1 MRLISNRLV
10 QLAACAAF
18 VAAGVPAAAAP
29 VTAAAVTV
37 KGEVVDAACFKKN
50 AANKGEDHKGCTETC
65 AKKGAKMAL
74 VTADGQV
81 YTIAGDYTANKN
93 EKLIPMIAGMVE
105 ATGEVAEKDGE
116 KTLTVTAMK
125 KAS

>member
-29 VTAAAVTV
+29 VTV
-37 KGEVVDAACFKKN
+37 KGEVVDSACYKKN
-50 AANKGEDHKGCTETC
+50 AANRGEDHKGCTETC

-93 EKLIPMIAGMVE
+93 EKLIPMIAAMVE

>member
-1 MRLISNRLV
+1 MRLISTRLV
-10 QLAACAAF
+10 QFAACAAF

-29 VTAAAVTV
+29 VTV
-37 KGEVVDAACFKKN
+37 KGEVVDSACFKKN

-81 YTIAGDYTANKN
+81 YTIVGDYTANKN
-93 EKLIPMIAGMVE
+93 EKLIPMIAATVE

-116 KTLTVTAMK
+116 KTITVSAMK

>member
-1 MRLISNRLV
+1 MRLISSRLV

-18 VAAGVPAAAAP
+18 VAAGAPAAAAP
-29 VTAAAVTV
+29 VTV
-37 KGEVVDAACFKKN
+37 KGEVVDSACFKKN

-74 VTADGQV
+74 VTSDGQV
-81 YTIAGDYTANKN
+81 YTIVGDYTANKN

-116 KTLTVTAMK
+116 KMLSVTAMK

>member
-29 VTAAAVTV
+29 VTV
-37 KGEVVDAACFKKN
+37 KGEVVDSACFKKN
-50 AANKGEDHKGCTETC
+50 AANRGEDHKGCTETC

-81 YTIAGDYTANKN
+81 YTIVGDYTANKN
-93 EKLIPMIAGMVE
+93 EKLVPMIAGMVE
-105 ATGEVAEKDGE
+105 ATGEVVDKDGE
-116 KTLTVTAMK
+116 KTLAVTAMK

>member
-18 VAAGVPAAAAP
+18 VAAGVPATAAP
-29 VTAAAVTV
+29 VTV
-37 KGEVVDAACFKKN
+37 KGEVVDSACFKKN

-81 YTIAGDYTANKN
+81 YTIVGDYTANKN
-93 EKLIPMIAGMVE
+93 EKLVPMIAGMVE

-116 KTLTVTAMK
+116 KTISVTTMK
-125 KAS
+125 RAS

>member
-29 VTAAAVTV
+29 VTV
-37 KGEVVDAACFKKN
+37 KGEVVDAACYKKN
-50 AANKGEDHKGCTETC
+50 AANKGEEHKGCTETC
-65 AKKGAKMAL
+65 AKKGSKMAL
-74 VTADGQV
+74 VTSDGQV
-81 YTIAGDYTANKN
+81 YTIVGDYTANKN
-93 EKLIPMIAGMVE
+93 EKLVPMIAAMVE
-105 ATGEVAEKDGE
+105 ATGDVAEKDGE
-116 KTLTVTAMK
+116 KTLSVTAMK

>member
-10 QLAACAAF
+10 QLAAGAAF

-29 VTAAAVTV
+29 VTV
-37 KGEVVDAACFKKN
+37 KGEVVDSACFKKN

-74 VTADGQV
+74 VTSDGQV
-81 YTIAGDYTANKN
+81 YTIVGDYTANKN

-116 KTLTVTAMK
+116 KMLSVTAMK